1 MKIKVV
7 KLHQE
12 GAPRV
17 FGIQAIPERYHDH
30 VQELVNAHTDVLDRF
45 LPVSLNE
52 MAERIAFTANDI
64 DAEVDAALLAEYAE
78 MAEDAFASQGKVWY
92 RLDNV
97 VLP

>member
-12 GAPRV
+12 GAPKV
-17 FGIQAIPERYHDH
+17 FGLQGIPERYHGH
-30 VQELVNAHTDVLDRF
+30 VQDLANAHADVLDRF

-52 MAERIAFTANDI
+52 MAERVAFVASDI
-64 DAEVDAALLAEYAE
+64 DAEVDASLLAEYAV
-78 MAEDAFASQGKVWY
+78 MAEEAFASQGKVWY
-92 RLDNV
+92 RLDDM